1 MVRGVLNEARMSEPI
16 QNEVE
21 HASEHA
27 SETPIQNQIEDED
40 EDDGIDDDE
49 LFRLLFVCE
58 HATMRALSRVSREEE
73 WSPIEVLVL
82 HMFRRS
88 TCALGPKDIARNLHC
103 SMAYA
108 SKVVNKLRGQ
118 GLVTDTGGAWGQYL
132 SLAITQ
138 AGRDRLRRGAEEL
151 SAFAR
156 GIFAGLSTKERAVL
170 RRVLGRIHANVD
182 PRSVD
187 DRCRDWL

>member
-1 MVRGVLNEARMSEPI
+1 MVRGVLIDARMSEPI
-16 QNEVE
+16 EDGHE
-21 HASEHA
+21 R
-27 SETPIQNQIEDED
+27 IEDGHERTEDGHERIEDD
-40 EDDGIDDDE
+40 EDRIDDDE

-58 HATMRALSRVSREEE
+58 HATMRALSRVSLEEE

-82 HMFRRS
+82 HRFHCS
-88 TCALGPKDIARNLHC
+88 TRDLGPKDIARDLHC

-108 SKVVNKLRGQ
+108 SKVVNKLRARGW
-118 GLVTDTGGAWGQYL
+118 VADTGRAWRQYHA
-132 SLAITQ
+132 LAITQ
-138 AGRDRLRRGAEEL
+138 AGRDRLRTEAAEL

-156 GIFAGLSTKERAVL
+156 EIFAGLSARERAVL
-170 RRVLGRIHANVD
+170 RRVLERIHANVD

>member
-1 MVRGVLNEARMSEPI
+1 MLNEARMSEPI

-21 HASEHA
+21 HAIEHA
-27 SETPIQNQIEDED
+27 IEPQIQNQIEDEDEDED

-88 TCALGPKDIARNLHC
+88 TCALGPKDIARDLHC

-118 GLVTDTGGAWGQYL
+118 GLVADTGGAWGQYL

-156 GIFAGLSTKERAVL
+156 GIFAGLSAKERAVL
-170 RRVLGRIHANVD
+170 RRVLERVHANVD